1 MNITKQL
8 KAIRAM
14 AGITQKELSAR
25 ADVTQK
31 QISLIEGGKDCCIST
46 LRRLLNEMGYD
57 LVAVPMEQKEGGN
70 SGE

>member
-14 AGITQKELSAR
+14 AGITQKELAAR

-31 QISLIEGGKDCCIST
+31 QVSYIEGGRDCCIST

-57 LVAVPMEQKEGGN
+57 IVAVPIEKKEGGN